1 MHFSRR
7 HFLWPRLAAVA
18 CTIGALMAWGGG
30 AIAKDVQVGK
40 LVIEAP
46 WSRAT
51 PGGAKLGVGYL
62 AIVNIGDKPDKL
74 VAAST
79 AIADRVEI
87 HSTEMQGGVMRMR
100 QIEGGLL
107 LKAQEVTELKPGGI
121 HLMFIGLKRPIR
133 KGEQLPVQLTFEI
146 AGKVNLSFVAAG
158 IGARQPPLNPD
169 LEKAKGSRSG
179 VTRGGDSGSQAGSGA
194 GRGSH

>member
-7 HFLWPRLAAVA
+7 LLGRRLAAFA
-18 CTIGALMAWGGG
+18 CTVIALMSWGDGVM
-30 AIAKDVQVGK
+30 AQDVQVGK
-40 LVIEAP
+40 LVIETP

-62 AIVNIGDKPDKL
+62 AIVNIGDKSDKL
-74 VAAST
+74 LAAST
-79 AIADRVEI
+79 PIADRVEI
-87 HSTEMQGGVMRMR
+87 HSTQMQGGVMRMR

-121 HLMFIGLKRPIR
+121 HLMFIGLKRPIK
-133 KGEQLPVQLTFEI
+133 KGAQLPVQLTFEV
-146 AGKVNLSFVAAG
+146 AGKVDLSFAAAG
-158 IGARQPPLNPD
+158 IGARQAPSNPD

-179 VTRGGDSGSQAGSGA
+179 ATSGGNGGSRAGSGA
-194 GRGSH
+194 GKGSH